1 MQKLS
6 MTKFSGIKNILWD
19 FDGVLMDSMAVR
31 DEGFRAVLQEFP
43 PDQVNQLLSYHR
55 RNGGLSRYVKFRYF
69 FETIRQEKA
78 SESTLSNLAS
88 AFSAIMRER
97 LTNPD
102 LLITDS
108 INFVKANHQ
117 HFRMHIVSGS
127 DQEELV
133 YLCQRLQLSTYFNS
147 IHGSP
152 TPKREL
158 IATLLKAH
166 RFTREE
172 TVLIGD
178 SVNDLEA
185 AEANHIQFLG
195 YNNIQLKNSGV
206 GYVDSFNNLTVEL
219 H

>member
-1 MQKLS
+1 

-31 DEGFRAVLQEFP
+31 EEGFRTVLQEFP
-43 PDQVNQLLSYHR
+43 PDQVNQLLLFHR

-69 FETIRQEKA
+69 FETIRKETA
-78 SESTLSNLAS
+78 AESTLSGLAS

-97 LTNPD
+97 LTQID
-102 LLITDS
+102 LLIPDS
-108 INFVKANHQ
+108 VNFVKANHH
-117 HFRMHIVSGS
+117 HFKMHIVSGS

-133 YLCQRLQLSTYFNS
+133 YLCQRLELSTYFNS

-158 IATLLKAH
+158 IANVLSEQH
-166 RFTREE
+166 YHREE
-172 TVLIGD
+172 TVMIGD

-185 AEANHIQFLG
+185 AEVNRIQFLG
-195 YNNIQLKNSGV
+195 YNSNQLKNSGV
-206 GYVDSFNNLTVEL
+206 SYVDSFNNLSIEL